1 MNCCDYDCRQGDD
14 CPARKA
20 ATPPAKPVE
29 HDGSASEPVPDVDPI
44 PRMGAGLH
52 VVRWIG
58 LGLMVLVT
66 LVWVAG
72 LAGFL
77 YARHQGV

>member
-1 MNCCDYDCRQGDD
+1 MSCPPCNHNCQQSDT

-20 ATPPAKPVE
+20 ASMP
-29 HDGSASEPVPDVDPI
+29 SEPAQDFDPI
-44 PRMGAGLH
+44 PRMGSGLR

-58 LGLMVLVT
+58 LGLMVLIT

-77 YARHQGV
+77 YARHQGA

>member
-14 CPARKA
+14 CPARKP
-20 ATPPAKPVE
+20 TCS
-29 HDGSASEPVPDVDPI
+29 HSEPVPDVDPI
-44 PRMGAGLH
+44 PRMGAGLR

-58 LGLMVLVT
+58 LGLMVLIT

-77 YARHQGV
+77 YARHQGA